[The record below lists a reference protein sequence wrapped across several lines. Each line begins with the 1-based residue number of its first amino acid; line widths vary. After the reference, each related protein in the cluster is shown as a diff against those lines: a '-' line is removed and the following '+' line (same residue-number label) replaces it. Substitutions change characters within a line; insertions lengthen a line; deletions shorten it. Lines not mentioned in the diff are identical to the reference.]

1 MSCAL
6 LRWRCQSSPL
16 SLSLPSF
23 VPLFPSLLLIDLFVV
38 AKKNPI
44 SFYECQRAREGE
56 SERASSVTR
65 HIERGSEREREW
77 EGEHKLR
84 QLSGYVCVL
93 ERAQTRERQVTSLLL
108 GAHER
113 DLFLPMWAHVCVPL
127 RARACVCVCE
137 SVQCTVY
144 SWYWLC
150 SKRGAAVPTKEL
162 IKWRFHYFIHM
173 SS

>member
-16 SLSLPSF
+16 SLF
-23 VPLFPSLLLIDLFVV
+23 PLFLPFPV
-38 AKKNPI
+38 AYRLVCCSEKNPI

-65 HIERGSEREREW
+65 HKERERARESERGSTSCANFR
-77 EGEHKLR
+77 
-84 QLSGYVCVL
+84 YVCVL
-93 ERAQTRERQVTSLLL
+93 ERAQTRERQVTGLSSSLLL

-127 RARACVCVCE
+127 SVRVCVCE

-144 SWYWLC
+144 SWYWLWSMWH
-150 SKRGAAVPTKEL
+150 SKRGAAVQQKS
-162 IKWRFHYFIHM
+162 W
-173 SS
+173 